1 MVKQVIVVRKD
12 LKMGV
17 GKTAAQASHASMKI
31 FFDRIEEIYHD
42 ARMDK
47 PYRMNIEDITP
58 KMKEWIEGI
67 FTKVVV
73 GCDDEAHLF
82 ELKKEAEKNGLPV
95 SLVKDAGLT
104 VFNEPTYTCIA
115 IGPDD
120 SDKID
125 EVTGE
130 LNLI

>member
-1 MVKQVIVVRKD
+1 MVKQVIVVRND
-12 LKMGV
+12 LKMGR
-17 GKTAAQASHASMKI
+17 GKMSAQVAHASMKI

-73 GCDDEAHLF
+73 GCDDEKHLL
-82 ELKKEAEKNGLPV
+82 ELKNEAEKMGLPV
-95 SLVKDAGLT
+95 SLIKDAGLT
-104 VFNEPTYTCIA
+104 VFKEPTYTCIA
-115 IGPDD
+115 IGPDE

-125 EVTGE
+125 EVTGH
-130 LNLI
+130 LKLV